1 MRTYPLVLLCTI
13 LMIYHENGHTNE
25 IGARETKE
33 RTESKGKYKQVTLN
47 FDQQSPNV
55 DIRSYVLITDDFD
68 ADRVEVEAI
77 MRLRAK
83 LPVAV
88 QTKDAALF
96 NSILGRDFTFR
107 AADEFWNREDYIR
120 NRVEES
126 ETVLSAQYENVV
138 LQLFGDVAVST
149 YRNAIELKDKS
160 GKAARLQM
168 TWASVYVK
176 EDDHWKIGAVHLI
189 DKK

>member
-1 MRTYPLVLLCTI
+1 MRTYSLVLLSII
-13 LMIYHENGHTNE
+13 LMIYHESGYTND
-25 IGARETKE
+25 IGERETKE
-33 RTESKGKYKQVTLN
+33 TTETKGKHKQVTLN

-55 DIRSYVLITDDFD
+55 DIRSYVLITDKLD
-68 ADRVEVEAI
+68 ADRVEAEAI

-83 LPVAV
+83 LPLAV

-96 NSILGRDFTFR
+96 NSILARDFTFR

-126 ETVLSAQYENVV
+126 ETALSAHYENVV

-149 YRNAIELKDKS
+149 YRNAIELNDNR
-160 GKAARLQM
+160 GKAGTLQI
-168 TWASVYVK
+168 TLASVYVK
-176 EDDHWKIGAVHLI
+176 ADGRWKIGAVYLI
-189 DKK
+189 NKK

>member
-1 MRTYPLVLLCTI
+1 MRTYSILLLCII
-13 LMIYHENGHTNE
+13 LMIHRERGHTHD
-25 IGARETKE
+25 IGERGAKE

-47 FDQQSPNV
+47 LDQQSPNV
-55 DIRSYVLITDDFD
+55 DIRSYVLITDNLDV
-68 ADRVEVEAI
+68 DRVDAEAI

-83 LPVAV
+83 LPLAV

-126 ETVLSAQYENVV
+126 EMVLSAQYENIV

-149 YRNAIELKDKS
+149 YRNVIALKDKS
-160 GKAARLQM
+160 GKAATLQM

-176 EDDHWKIGAVHLI
+176 EDGQWKIGAVHLI

>member
-13 LMIYHENGHTNE
+13 LMIYHDSGHTND

-33 RTESKGKYKQVTLN
+33 ITETKGKYKQVTLN

-55 DIRSYVLITDDFD
+55 DIRSYVLITDNLD
-68 ADRVEVEAI
+68 ADRVEAEAI

-83 LPVAV
+83 LPLAV

-96 NSILGRDFTFR
+96 NSILGRNFTFR

-138 LQLFGDVAVST
+138 LQLFSDVAVST
-149 YRNAIELKDKS
+149 YRNAIELKDKT
-160 GKAARLQM
+160 GKAGTLQM

-176 EDDHWKIGAVHLI
+176 EDGQWKIGAVHLI

>member
-1 MRTYPLVLLCTI
+1 MKTYSVVLLCII
-13 LMIYHENGHTNE
+13 LMIYHENGHTND
-25 IGARETKE
+25 IGEREKE
-33 RTESKGKYKQVTLN
+33 TTETKGKYKQVTLN

-55 DIRSYVLITDDFD
+55 DIRTYVLITDNVDTDRAD
-68 ADRVEVEAI
+68 AEAI
-77 MRLRAK
+77 MRVRAK
-83 LPVAV
+83 LPLAV
-88 QTKDAALF
+88 QTKNAALF
-96 NSILGRDFTFR
+96 NSILGRNFTFR
-107 AADEFWNREDYIR
+107 AADEFWNRAEYIR

-160 GKAARLQM
+160 RKPATLKM

-176 EDDHWKIGAVHLI
+176 EDGQWKIGAVHLI

>member
-1 MRTYPLVLLCTI
+1 MRTYSILLLCTI
-13 LMIYHENGHTNE
+13 LMIHHESGHGHD
-25 IGARETKE
+25 IGERGTKE
-33 RTESKGKYKQVTLN
+33 ITESKGKYKQVTLN

-55 DIRSYVLITDDFD
+55 DIRSYVLITDNLD
-68 ADRVEVEAI
+68 ADRVEAEAI

-83 LPVAV
+83 LPLAV

-107 AADEFWNREDYIR
+107 AADEFWNREEYIR
-120 NRVEES
+120 NRVEDS
-126 ETVLSAQYENVV
+126 ETVLSARYENVV

-160 GKAARLQM
+160 GKAARLEM
-168 TWASVYVK
+168 TWASMYVK
-176 EDDHWKIGAVHLI
+176 EDGQWKIGAVHLI

>member
-1 MRTYPLVLLCTI
+1 MRTYSLVLLSII
-13 LMIYHENGHTNE
+13 LMIYHESGYTND
-25 IGARETKE
+25 IGERETKE
-33 RTESKGKYKQVTLN
+33 TTETKGKHKQVTLN

-55 DIRSYVLITDDFD
+55 DIRSYVLITDKLD
-68 ADRVEVEAI
+68 ADRVEAEAI

-83 LPVAV
+83 LPLAV

-96 NSILGRDFTFR
+96 NSILARDFTFR

-126 ETVLSAQYENVV
+126 ETALSAHYENVV

-160 GKAARLQM
+160 GKAGTLQM
-168 TWASVYVK
+168 TLASVYVK
-176 EDDHWKIGAVHLI
+176 EDGRWKIGAVYLI
-189 DKK
+189 NKK

>member
-1 MRTYPLVLLCTI
+1 MRTYPLVLLYTI
-13 LMIYHENGHTNE
+13 LMIYHESGHTND

-33 RTESKGKYKQVTLN
+33 ITETKGKYKQVTLN

-55 DIRSYVLITDDFD
+55 DIRSYVLITDNLD
-68 ADRVEVEAI
+68 ADRVEAEAI

-83 LPVAV
+83 LPLAV

-96 NSILGRDFTFR
+96 NSILGRNFTFR

-138 LQLFGDVAVST
+138 LQLFSDVAVST
-149 YRNAIELKDKS
+149 YRNAIELKDKT
-160 GKAARLQM
+160 GKAGTLQM

-176 EDDHWKIGAVHLI
+176 EDGQWKIGAVHLI